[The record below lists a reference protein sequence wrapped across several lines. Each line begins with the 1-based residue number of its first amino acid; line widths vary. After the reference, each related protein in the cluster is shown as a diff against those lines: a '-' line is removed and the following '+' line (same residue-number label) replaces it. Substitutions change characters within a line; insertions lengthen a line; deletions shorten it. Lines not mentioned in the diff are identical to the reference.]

1 MNKLRCI
8 IVDDEPIAR
17 KVLREFIEEV
27 HFLLLVAEFDNARKL
42 ESWLQVNDADIL
54 FLDIQMPQKTG
65 IQFLREHSVK
75 PMVLF
80 TTAYP
85 EYALD
90 GYDLDVLDYLLKP
103 ISFKRFLKATQKAK
117 EYAEMSQKQVV
128 PQTFLFVR
136 SEKKIEKINYADIL
150 FIESAGNYIFI
161 HTIEKK
167 IMAYLTLKS
176 MEEQLPSTEFIKVH
190 QSFLVSLSKIDSID
204 NNTIWIKNR
213 EIPISRNYKEA
224 LSQYVWRYSLKR

>member
-8 IVDDEPIAR
+8 IADDEPIAR
-17 KVLREFIEEV
+17 KVLREFIADI
-27 HFLLLVAEFDNARKL
+27 HFLLLVAEFENTRKL
-42 ESWLQVNDADIL
+42 ESWLQQNNADIL

-65 IQFLREHSVK
+65 IQFLRENSIK

-117 EYAEMSQKQVV
+117 EYAEMSQKHII
-128 PQTFLFVR
+128 PLPFLFVR

-150 FIESAGNYIFI
+150 FIETAGNYVLI
-161 HTIEKK
+161 HTTEKK
-167 IMAYLTLKS
+167 LMAYLTLKS
-176 MEEQLPSTEFIKVH
+176 IEEQLPANEFIKVH
-190 QSFLVSLSKIDSID
+190 QSFLVSFSKIDSID
-204 NNTIWIKNR
+204 NNTIWIKNI

-224 LSQYVWRYSLKR
+224 FSQYVLKYSLRR